1 MSRSQPE
8 VGAHFH
14 FFNEVLLPFSMEAK
28 ELNRVFAIFT
38 VEDFYI
44 LNLQRKHVTVM
55 KELSR
60 STSYD

>member
-44 LNLQRKHVTVM
+44 LNLQRKHM
-55 KELSR
+55 LQS
-60 STSYD
+60 